1 MLNRIYDNDF
11 QMKLYYLFML
21 ADGECTDNELKLLD
35 KIVEPMELKKK
46 EREAIRKFAENI
58 FLTGSSDDSCS
69 TDDDYYTAN
78 NDYSTYNEDY
88 SELVIK
94 HIKELLSEK
103 GYAKKFYRSQCGDK
117 VEEARMLSTLIN
129 LGYADVSYSKPEKK
143 VVAFLK
149 KYWEA
154 DDAMIQ
160 AMIDTA
166 DTLLIMTK
174 QKEWL
179 QTTDQQYCVIRDS
192 IQEVDDN
199 INRLFNNI
207 EVLIS
212 EAEIA

>member
-1 MLNRIYDNDF
+1 M
-11 QMKLYYLFML
+11 
-21 ADGECTDNELKLLD
+21 
-35 KIVEPMELKKK
+35 
-46 EREAIRKFAENI
+46 
-58 FLTGSSDDSCS
+58 
-69 TDDDYYTAN
+69 
-78 NDYSTYNEDY
+78 
-88 SELVIK
+88 
-94 HIKELLSEK
+94 
-103 GYAKKFYRSQCGDK
+103 
-117 VEEARMLSTLIN
+117 
-129 LGYADVSYSKPEKK
+129 
-143 VVAFLK
+143 VAFLK

>member
-1 MLNRIYDNDF
+1 
-11 QMKLYYLFML
+11 
-21 ADGECTDNELKLLD
+21 
-35 KIVEPMELKKK
+35 
-46 EREAIRKFAENI
+46 
-58 FLTGSSDDSCS
+58 
-69 TDDDYYTAN
+69 
-78 NDYSTYNEDY
+78 
-88 SELVIK
+88 
-94 HIKELLSEK
+94 
-103 GYAKKFYRSQCGDK
+103 
-117 VEEARMLSTLIN
+117 
-129 LGYADVSYSKPEKK
+129 
-143 VVAFLK
+143 
-149 KYWEA
+149 
-154 DDAMIQ
+154 MIQ